1 VKAEVQADI
10 DALKTALAGED
21 IEAVKSAQE
30 KLNTS
35 SMKLGEAL
43 SAAVSEEAP
52 VEDTA
57 TGEDVVDAEVVED
70 EDDKK

>member
-1 VKAEVQADI
+1 
-10 DALKTALAGED
+10 
-21 IEAVKSAQE
+21 
-30 KLNTS
+30 
-35 SMKLGEAL
+35 MKLGEAL